1 MADVKLYRD
10 RTATTYLPSKEL
22 LDKWK
27 SDAQS
32 HRCSVSDYIFEM
44 VEKARRDSDKPDSS
58 PMLAKEVMEVKG
70 RCLRLE
76 EENNLLKLS
85 LDNAQTEIYKLRFG
99 AFNVLD
105 RNAAGEYDR
114 NLVDLLRRG
123 GTHTAR
129 EILATLGIDPRDS
142 QAVKIVSVQLEELR
156 RFGLVKETVNGWM
169 WTFDR

>member
-1 MADVKLYRD
+1 MANVKLYRD
-10 RTATTYLPSKEL
+10 RTATTYLPSKEM

-27 SDAQS
+27 SDAKS
-32 HRCSVSDYIFEM
+32 HHCSISDYIFEM
-44 VEKARRDSDKPDSS
+44 VEKARRNSDQPDSG
-58 PMLAKEVMEVKG
+58 PALAKEITEVKG

-76 EENNLLKLS
+76 EENNLLKIS

-99 AFNVLD
+99 GFNSPD
-105 RNAAGEYDR
+105 QSEAREYDR
-114 NLVDLLRRG
+114 ALVNLLRRG

-156 RFGLVKETVNGWM
+156 RFGLVKETFNGWT
-169 WTFDR
+169 WTS